1 VGGTG
6 TAGELLSVA
15 APFLEREIHPT
26 VIIGAFHRA
35 LDDGLRMME
44 AMATRVD
51 TNNRAELLAIVRS
64 SLGTKL
70 GRSGAAHIAAPLG
83 GWEYTHTACIADT
96 DPCTHTHTHTH
107 ALCCGHSRWSDLMC
121 GLALDAVLTV
131 STESDGRREVD
142 IKRYARVE
150 KVSPHTYTQ
159 THT

>member
-107 ALCCGHSRWSDLMC
+107 TRTLLRAQSVER
-121 GLALDAVLTV
+121 LDVRPGT
-131 STESDGRREVD
+131 GRRAD
-142 IKRYARVE
+142 CLDRVGR
-150 KVSPHTYTQ
+150 PPRGGH
-159 THT
+159 